1 MKIIQQA
8 GLSLA
13 LLISAVSVQSQ
24 SLSKNTYGQIP
35 GHQSGWTFGA
45 GSGGAFGLKSGEAGL
60 FRGNSF
66 ATKVFG
72 SYYFGKVGL
81 SGTTGVIG
89 GAVDNGALHSFIKE
103 RGMQPEDLSIHEAK
117 PSNSFLMI
125 GPSVRFGSRFLVN
138 AGLQGGVFL
147 NNPGSINVSNI
158 GSAFPIY
165 RIEGTGKNAFPGFSG
180 NISLHYP
187 LGNSFHVFLEGSYLQ
202 SRTTTNLTDP
212 KNGIDMPMLVTRDLR
227 MATAGIGITKSFG
240 SSRSENKHKGKPNYG
255 NLTRNDANSC
265 GTVLLTITN
274 SDGSVERLEFENPDG
289 ALAYYESRAA
299 KLKAMKEGTAGS
311 NTSNSAAQGN
321 EANESTGKVGYTLE
335 YPDGSIERI
344 VFACAADAAYYSAR
358 KGWDGSVK
366 GNSKVTEETA
376 LRKGWDGSV
385 KGNAITTEEAAR
397 KGWDGSVKGNAKAT
411 EDAARKGWDGSVK
424 GNAIT
429 TEDAALRKGWDG
441 SVKGNAITTEEAARK
456 GWDGSVKGNSKVT
469 EETALRKG
477 WDGSVKGNSKVTEA
491 NQSNESKKR
500 ANEDGYNPWELE
512 EPVEGTVMN
521 PIRGSQ
527 DSAQSQRETGV
538 ILGNIFWGD
547 GNLPGIKTN
556 QMAVSSKNNS
566 KTETQIEDGVKIIF
580 REAGDPS
587 CADCE
592 VIANASYSGKG
603 NPLYQSQNNTHENPL
618 YRGNKLGGNN
628 PPGQQTN
635 SKAVN
640 PLYEESGK
648 SGDNPMF
655 EPKGS
660 RKNNP
665 LYQEGSKGE
674 NPLYESNALREQNG
688 GICGATSHFVIV
700 LVSPVTGRQIAR
712 TTADD
717 CGGFWFTNVPAGKY
731 GIRIY
736 GNVISHEVYDVSVR
750 KDNAKELA
758 GHLLVSDRQLM
769 VQLNT
774 KFGESRQ
781 EGYVVM
787 RGWSSMNG
795 EFSENESGDHTSGNQ
810 RVAGQPIRGI
820 IVKGGRNPP
829 GQIQT
834 VQTDD
839 NGRFSF
845 GNMAK
850 GNYIITADIPF
861 YVDEKVLIS
870 LGIKE
875 VWGDP
880 HENLNGKLIN
890 EESKGSARGAAQDFN
905 TTRSNRERGQDL
917 ATNPGGNNP
926 SSTDTGK
933 SAIGQ
938 AQDFN
943 TTRSNRERGQD
954 LATNPGGNN
963 PSSADTGKSAIGQAQ
978 DFNTTRSNR
987 ERGQDLA
994 TNPGGNDPSSA
1005 DTGKSA
1011 IGQAQDFNTTRSN
1024 RERGQ
1029 DLATNQGG
1037 NNPSSTDTGKLAIG
1051 QAQDFNTTRS
1061 NRERGQDLATN
1072 PGGNNPSSADTGKS
1086 AIGQAQDFNT
1096 TRSNRERG
1104 QDLATNPGGNNPSS
1118 ADTGKSAIG
1127 QAQDFNTTRSNRERG
1142 QDLAKNPG
1150 GNNSSSADTG
1160 KSSIGQ
1166 AQDFNTTR
1174 SNRERGQDLATNP
1187 GGNNPSSADTEKSAI
1202 GQAQDFNTTRSN
1214 RERGQDLATNPGG
1227 NDVSPSG
1234 PVRPVDYKAH
1244 LSKAGSDLN
1253 GMLSDLSSL
1262 EKKLNSD
1269 RKSSA
1274 SAIRDTR
1281 NQVASL
1287 KSKIAAVQQALSRT
1301 SEKNN
1306 VATIRDLNAA
1316 MELLNVQT
1324 SVLQKKLSTMG
1335 ADYADISTEIKTK
1348 HDTMKNSI
1356 SNVR

>member
-13 LLISAVSVQSQ
+13 LLISVVSVQSQ
-24 SLSKNTYGQIP
+24 PLSKNTYGP
-35 GHQSGWTFGA
+35 MSGHQSGWTFGA

-72 SYYFGKVGL
+72 SYYFGNVGL

-89 GAVDNGALHSFIKE
+89 GAVDNGALHSFIKD

-117 PSNSFLMI
+117 PLNSFLMI
-125 GPSVRFGSRFLVN
+125 GPSVRFGSRLLVN
-138 AGLQGGVFL
+138 AGVQGGVFL

-158 GSAFPIY
+158 GSTFPIY
-165 RIEGTGKNAFPGFSG
+165 RIEGSGKNAFPGFSG

-187 LGNSFHVFLEGSYLQ
+187 LGNSFHIFLEGSYLQ

-212 KNGIDMPMLVTRDLR
+212 KNGIDMPILINRDLK

-240 SSRSENKHKGKPNYG
+240 SSRSENKQKHIGKPHYG
-255 NLTRNDANSC
+255 NLVRNDANSC
-265 GTVLLTITN
+265 GAVLLTITN
-274 SDGSVERLEFENPDG
+274 PDGSVERLEFENPDG

-299 KLKAMKEGTAGS
+299 KLKAMKEGAAES
-311 NTSNSAAQGN
+311 NTSKAAAQGS
-321 EANESTGKVGYTLE
+321 EANESAGKVGYTLE

-366 GNSKVTEETA
+366 GNYKVTEETA

-385 KGNAITTEEAAR
+385 KGN
-397 KGWDGSVKGNAKAT
+397 S
-411 EDAARKGWDGSVK
+411 
-424 GNAIT
+424 
-429 TEDAALRKGWDG
+429 
-441 SVKGNAITTEEAARK
+441 ITTEEAARK

-477 WDGSVKGNSKVTEA
+477 WDGSVKGNSKVAEA
-491 NQSNESKKR
+491 NKSRENKKR
-500 ANEDGYNPWELE
+500 TDEEGYNPWEMDE
-512 EPVEGTVMN
+512 EVEGTVMN
-521 PIRGSQ
+521 PIRGSN

-547 GNLPGIKTN
+547 GNLPGIETN
-556 QMAVSSKNNS
+556 QMAVSSKNKS
-566 KTETQIEDGVKIIF
+566 KTETQMEDGVKIIF

-587 CADCE
+587 CADCGI
-592 VIANASYSGKG
+592 IANASYSGKG
-603 NPLYQSQNNTHENPL
+603 SPLYQSLNNTHENPL

-628 PPGQQTN
+628 PSGRQTN
-635 SKAVN
+635 SKGVN
-640 PLYEESGK
+640 PLYDKSDK

-655 EPKGS
+655 EPKGIG
-660 RKNNP
+660 KNNP
-665 LYQEGSKGE
+665 LYQGSSKGE
-674 NPLYESNALREQNG
+674 NPLYESNALRGQNG
-688 GICGATSHFVIV
+688 GICGTTSHFEIV

-712 TTADD
+712 TTADE
-717 CGGFWFTNVPAGKY
+717 CGSFWFTNVPVGKY

-736 GNVISHEVYDVSVR
+736 GNVISHEVYDVSFR
-750 KDNAKELA
+750 NDNAQELS

-787 RGWSSMNG
+787 RGWSNMNG
-795 EFSENESGDHTSGNQ
+795 GVPENETGGHTTGNQ

-839 NGRFSF
+839 NGHFSF

-861 YVDEKVLIS
+861 YVDEKVLIP
-870 LGIKE
+870 LGNKQ

-880 HENLNGKLIN
+880 HENLNGKQIN
-890 EESKGSARGAAQDFN
+890 EESKGSARGTAQDFN

-917 ATNPGGNNP
+917 ATH
-926 SSTDTGK
+926 
-933 SAIGQ
+933 
-938 AQDFN
+938 
-943 TTRSNRERGQD
+943 
-954 LATNPGGNN
+954 PGGNN

-994 TNPGGNDPSSA
+994 TH
-1005 DTGKSA
+1005 
-1011 IGQAQDFNTTRSN
+1011 
-1024 RERGQ
+1024 
-1029 DLATNQGG
+1029 
-1037 NNPSSTDTGKLAIG
+1037 
-1051 QAQDFNTTRS
+1051 
-1061 NRERGQDLATN
+1061 

-1104 QDLATNPGGNNPSS
+1104 QDLATHPGGNNPSS

-1127 QAQDFNTTRSNRERG
+1127 QAQ
-1142 QDLAKNPG
+1142 
-1150 GNNSSSADTG
+1150 
-1160 KSSIGQ
+1160 
-1166 AQDFNTTR
+1166 
-1174 SNRERGQDLATNP
+1174 
-1187 GGNNPSSADTEKSAI
+1187 
-1202 GQAQDFNTTRSN
+1202 
-1214 RERGQDLATNPGG
+1214 
-1227 NDVSPSG
+1227 
-1234 PVRPVDYKAH
+1234 
-1244 LSKAGSDLN
+1244 
-1253 GMLSDLSSL
+1253 
-1262 EKKLNSD
+1262 
-1269 RKSSA
+1269 
-1274 SAIRDTR
+1274 
-1281 NQVASL
+1281 
-1287 KSKIAAVQQALSRT
+1287 
-1301 SEKNN
+1301 
-1306 VATIRDLNAA
+1306 
-1316 MELLNVQT
+1316 
-1324 SVLQKKLSTMG
+1324 
-1335 ADYADISTEIKTK
+1335 
-1348 HDTMKNSI
+1348 
-1356 SNVR
+1356 

>member
-1 MKIIQQA
+1 MYAESNPQPMKIIQQA

-72 SYYFGKVGL
+72 GYYFGKVGL

-125 GPSVRFGSRFLVN
+125 GPSVRFGSRLLVN

-165 RIEGTGKNAFPGFSG
+165 RIEGAGKNAFPGFSG

-255 NLTRNDANSC
+255 NLTRKDANSC
-265 GTVLLTITN
+265 GTVLLTITDP
-274 SDGSVERLEFENPDG
+274 DGSVERLEFENPDG

-311 NTSNSAAQGN
+311 NTSNSAAPGN

-429 TEDAALRKGWDG
+429 TEEAARKGWDGSVKGNAKATEDAARKGWDG

-566 KTETQIEDGVKIIF
+566 KSETQMEDGVKIIF

-592 VIANASYSGKG
+592 IIANASYSGKG

-635 SKAVN
+635 SKVVN

-839 NGRFSF
+839 NGHFSF
-845 GNMAK
+845 GSMAK

-861 YVDEKVLIS
+861 YVDEKVLIP

-926 SSTDTGK
+926 SS
-933 SAIGQ
+933 
-938 AQDFN
+938 
-943 TTRSNRERGQD
+943 
-954 LATNPGGNN
+954 
-963 PSSADTGKSAIGQAQ
+963 
-978 DFNTTRSNR
+978 
-987 ERGQDLA
+987 
-994 TNPGGNDPSSA
+994 A

-1037 NNPSSTDTGKLAIG
+1037 NNPSSADTGKSSIG

-1142 QDLAKNPG
+1142 QDLATNQG
-1150 GNNSSSADTG
+1150 GNNPSSADTG

-1174 SNRERGQDLATNP
+1174 SNRERGQDLATNQ
-1187 GGNNPSSADTEKSAI
+1187 GGNNPSSTDTGKSAI

-1227 NDVSPSG
+1227 NDVSSSG
-1234 PVRPVDYKAH
+1234 SVRPVDYKAH

-1253 GMLSDLSSL
+1253 SMLSDLSSL

-1287 KSKIAAVQQALSRT
+1287 KSKIAAVQQALSRA

-1335 ADYADISTEIKTK
+1335 ADYADISTAIKTK